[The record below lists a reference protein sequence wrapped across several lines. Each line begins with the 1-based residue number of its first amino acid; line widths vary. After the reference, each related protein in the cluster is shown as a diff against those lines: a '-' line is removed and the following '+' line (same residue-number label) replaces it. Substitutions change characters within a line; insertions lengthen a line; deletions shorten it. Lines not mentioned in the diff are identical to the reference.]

1 MSVNMLLISGAV
13 KAGTSKTGK
22 KIITAIASCLVI
34 IVFLLIA
41 FTTNVLSIFLNVG
54 HVDLNNF
61 DAKGTPI
68 YQEIRSMYDD
78 LWMTKKKKSRTSSSK
93 FMMTTWFTQ
102 QSLYIIR

>member
-41 FTTNVLSIFLNVG
+41 SLPSWERGLKYRLN
-54 HVDLNNF
+54 F
-61 DAKGTPI
+61 
-68 YQEIRSMYDD
+68 S
-78 LWMTKKKKSRTSSSK
+78 
-93 FMMTTWFTQ
+93 
-102 QSLYIIR
+102 

>member
-41 FTTNVLSIFLNVG
+41 FTTNTSLLPICISLGKQKIWIWKYSEERLWSHLYSDGIFL
-54 HVDLNNF
+54 F
-61 DAKGTPI
+61 A
-68 YQEIRSMYDD
+68 Q
-78 LWMTKKKKSRTSSSK
+78 
-93 FMMTTWFTQ
+93 
-102 QSLYIIR
+102 